1 MDGKKRKKR
10 RNRKKRSVNCE
21 VLDEVYEIVRE
32 VEEERRKVRYILESD
47 VQSRTMA
54 GALSE
59 NAPRPV
65 SVVAVGG
72 ATVDNARSN
81 QLSRP
86 QVCIVIFISLF
97 VTLLCVKLGMRFVDL
112 TMMIYI
118 SFSSITG
125 LLNALV
131 LGTNI
136 QEFYYF
142 LHFNASIV

>member
-1 MDGKKRKKR
+1 MKKARIGVLYTYVVVSERRERGWKKRKR

-86 QVCIVIFISLF
+86 QVCIVIFIFLF

-112 TMMIYI
+112 SMTI
-118 SFSSITG
+118 FHFLP
-125 LLNALV
+125 LLV
-131 LGTNI
+131 
-136 QEFYYF
+136 Y
-142 LHFNASIV
+142 

>member
-1 MDGKKRKKR
+1 MKKARIGVLYTYVVVSERRERGWKKRKR

-21 VLDEVYEIVRE
+21 VLDEVYGIVRE

-81 QLSRP
+81 QLTRP
-86 QVCIVIFISLF
+86 QVCIVIFIFLF
-97 VTLLCVKLGMRFVDL
+97 VTLLCVKLGMLFVDL
-112 TMMIYI
+112 SMII
-118 SFSSITG
+118 FHF
-125 LLNALV
+125 LLL
-131 LGTNI
+131 LI
-136 QEFYYF
+136 Y
-142 LHFNASIV
+142 